1 MGCGASKDVQK
12 PSTPSDESQGTAL
25 SGSGSAVALALNG
38 NTLSAAEESAG
49 AALATAATD
58 RAALD
63 ALKDPHEEIREAV
76 GCADTKT
83 ASDATEKTDKSTDS
97 KSSKSSN
104 SSNIG
109 GASVYGTSGCMYMS
123 FSAGCNARGA
133 RSAHALAGLLEQV
146 KFAAHKRDYLVM
158 SRDHK
163 PKELFLRCHY
173 VTLVLVKQ
181 VN

>member
-12 PSTPSDESQGTAL
+12 ESTSSDESQGTAL
-25 SGSGSAVALALNG
+25 SASAVAA
-38 NTLSAAEESAG
+38 ESAST
-49 AALATAATD
+49 ALATAATD
-58 RAALD
+58 LVALD
-63 ALKDPHEEIREAV
+63 ARKDPHEEIREAG
-76 GCADTKT
+76 GCADTKM

-97 KSSKSSN
+97 KSSKSSKISN
-104 SSNIG
+104 SG

-123 FSAGCNARGA
+123 FSAGCGARGA
-133 RSAHALAGLLEQV
+133 RNAHALVGLVEQV
-146 KFAAHKRDYLVM
+146 KFAAHKKDYLVM
-158 SRDHK
+158 SRVHK

>member
-1 MGCGASKDVQK
+1 MGCGASKDVKK
-12 PSTPSDESQGTAL
+12 PSTSSDESRGTAL
-25 SGSGSAVALALNG
+25 SASAVAA
-38 NTLSAAEESAG
+38 ESAG
-49 AALATAATD
+49 AALATAATNF
-58 RAALD
+58 AALD
-63 ALKDPHEEIREAV
+63 ALKDPHEDISGA
-76 GCADTKT
+76 GGADTIM
-83 ASDATEKTDKSTDS
+83 AYDATVKSDKSTDS

-104 SSNIG
+104 SSNSG

-123 FSAGCNARGA
+123 FCGGCGARGA
-133 RSAHALAGLLEQV
+133 RNAHALAGLVEQV
-146 KFAAHKRDYLVM
+146 KFAAHKKDYLVM